1 MQNCKTSVGTT
12 AKKSSKCPLLFLQ
25 DPLAA
30 ILMLAAVLSSCNHRK
45 EPMQKENG
53 VVVEKQYFP
62 DTRQTVTGTGFTSKG
77 SVVFTTHNIGED
89 EKYIVI
95 FKCSH
100 GVVFSIN
107 KPELYGKLNKGDSV
121 IIDYYEIVNKAGEI
135 KDLDFVDANA
145 VRK

>member
-1 MQNCKTSVGTT
+1 MQNCKTSART
-12 AKKSSKCPLLFLQ
+12 AAKTGFKCSLLFR
-25 DPLAA
+25 PATLAA
-30 ILMLAAVLSSCNHRK
+30 ILMLAAVLSSCTHRK
-45 EPMQKENG
+45 EPMQKESG

-62 DTRQTVTGTGFTSKG
+62 DTKQTVTGTGFTSKG

-121 IIDYYEIVNKAGEI
+121 IIDYYEIVNKKGEI

>member
-1 MQNCKTSVGTT
+1 
-12 AKKSSKCPLLFLQ
+12 
-25 DPLAA
+25 
-30 ILMLAAVLSSCNHRK
+30 
-45 EPMQKENG
+45 MQKEDG

-62 DTRQTVTGTGFTSKG
+62 DTKQTVTGTGFTSKG
-77 SVVFTTHNIGED
+77 SMVITTHSIGEN

-121 IIDYYEIVNKAGEI
+121 IIDYYEIVNKKGEV
-135 KDLDFVDANA
+135 KDLDFVDAND